1 MFKSLTS
8 NKAIGVW
15 VFLAGMLATFA
26 GAPFFVWPLG
36 IASLAFLYSLV
47 RNAGSKKQAF
57 GAGIVWG
64 MGWQLSAL
72 YWLPRAFYM
81 DADNDIWAGAFG
93 GGPALLGLA
102 FYGALGIALVCV
114 AAYCAGSEDKR
125 IRGLAGGL
133 RPLVFAGGWVLIEF
147 LKSLSPYGFPW
158 LPLGA
163 WLAGMP
169 VMAQLAS
176 VGGVYLL
183 SLILVSV
190 AVLVSHKDY
199 VRYGIAAVVLLA
211 VAGFGAWRLHGVPV
225 TASGAPLIR
234 VVQPGIHGLHKWDP
248 NTRYAFLQRTLAV
261 AFPDVAKKPDVIVMP
276 ETAVAFYLNEQQDIR
291 QLVAGKLQP
300 GQTLLTGT
308 VRREVPPLSR
318 GPEDVLFYNSLVAMD
333 ATGKLLDV
341 YDKHL
346 LVPFGEE
353 IPFHDWLNKLPLPFG
368 LRTVSESRL
377 DYARG
382 TAPNL
387 LNTPAGPV
395 IGLICYEGIFPLFVA
410 RWAENAKFL
419 VNITNDNWFTG
430 TIALDQHAA
439 LARLRA
445 IETGKPLVRAANT
458 GLSIIVDGYGR
469 TVAQLPED
477 ASSLMDVP
485 LPAAAPMTPFL
496 RLVSWFE

>member
-1 MFKSLTS
+1 MFKQRP
-8 NKAIGVW
+8 IGIW
-15 VFLAGMLATFA
+15 VFFAGVPATFA

-36 IASLAFLYSLV
+36 VATLAFLYSLV
-47 RNAGSKKQAF
+47 RDAGSKRQAF
-57 GAGIVWG
+57 GAGILWG

-81 DADNDIWAGAFG
+81 DADNDIWAAVFG
-93 GGPALLGLA
+93 GGPALIGLA
-102 FYGALGIALVCV
+102 LYGALGIALVCV
-114 AAYCAGSEDKR
+114 AAFAAGPKYRSV
-125 IRGLAGGL
+125 
-133 RPLVFAGGWVLIEF
+133 VFAGGWVLVEF

-163 WLAGMP
+163 WLVNMP

-183 SLILVSV
+183 SLILVGV
-190 AVLVSHKDY
+190 AVLVSRKDY
-199 VRYGIAAVVLLA
+199 VRYGVAAVVLLA
-211 VAGFGAWRLHGVPV
+211 VAGFGAWRLQDAPV
-225 TASGAPLIR
+225 ASNGPLIR

-261 AFPDVAKKPDVIVMP
+261 AFPDNVAKKPDVIVMP
-276 ETAVAFYLNEQQDIR
+276 ETAVAFYLNEQTDIR

-308 VRREVPPLSR
+308 VRREIPPLSK

-333 ATGKLLDV
+333 ASGKLLDV

-353 IPFHDWLNKLPLPFG
+353 IPFHDWLNRLPLPFG
-368 LRTVSESRL
+368 LHTVSESRL

-382 TAPNL
+382 TAPTL

-410 RWAENAKFL
+410 RWAGEAKFL

-458 GLSIIVDGYGR
+458 GLSLVVDGYGR
-469 TVAQLPED
+469 TMARLPED

-485 LPAAAPMTPFL
+485 LPPAAPRTLFL
-496 RLVSWFE
+496 DLADRWFE